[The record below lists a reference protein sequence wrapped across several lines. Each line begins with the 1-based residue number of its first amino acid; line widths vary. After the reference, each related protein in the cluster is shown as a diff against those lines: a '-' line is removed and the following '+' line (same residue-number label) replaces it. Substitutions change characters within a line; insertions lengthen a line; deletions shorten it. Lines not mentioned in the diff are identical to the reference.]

1 MATGNVSAIDSDVW
15 QLIETKTISGGN
27 TYTFSGLNGA
37 YRKLM
42 IAFDMTSG
50 YSSYPCM
57 RFNADDTE
65 KYAGG
70 PFAGD
75 FAGSSNRER
84 TKIWLVNS
92 PVYDGKFN
100 CVMVFNNTDQVAP
113 KCAEFGVSNYAADIT
128 NAVYLGTSSISSVTA
143 FCAGG
148 DNFGSG
154 TIKLYGLVA

>member
-1 MATGNVSAIDSDVW
+1 MATGSVSAIDSDVW

-27 TYTFSGLNGA
+27 TYTFSGLGGA

-50 YSSYPCM
+50 YSSYPCL
-57 RFNADDTE
+57 RFNGDSGE

-70 PFAGD
+70 PFSGD

-84 TKIWLVNS
+84 TKIFLVSS
-92 PVYDGKFN
+92 PVYDSQFN
-100 CVMVFNNTDQVAP
+100 CVMVWNNTDQIAP

-128 NAVYLGTSSISSVTA
+128 NAVYLGTSPVSSVTA
-143 FCAGG
+143 LCHGG